1 MENEQLE
8 ERKAIAGLKADRIR
22 QLLETEGWKQ
32 VEEWIKQELSI
43 FEKQAMNPGFLDYN
57 SYIIAKGKYQGL
69 ESILLYIKK
78 TLEGV
83 KRLNN

>member
-1 MENEQLE
+1 MENNKLE
-8 ERKAIAGLKADRIR
+8 ERKAIAGLRADRIR
-22 QLLETEGWKQ
+22 QLIETDGWKQ

-43 FEKQAMNPGFLDYN
+43 LEKQAMNPGFLDHD